1 MIEELRVAVERVALC
16 PEEVQRIAAA
26 ALLVRVSQDAIRR
39 RVSAQMSERL
49 SPQSLAVVSREPRK
63 ARALAKVQ

>member
-1 MIEELRVAVERVALC
+1 MIEELRFAVERVALC

-39 RVSAQMSERL
+39 RISAQISERM
-49 SPQSLAVVSREPRK
+49 SPQSLPVVSREPR
-63 ARALAKVQ
+63 